1 MKKFIVAIFTIST
14 FMSCAPDNSTI
25 STDIVANPQTAS
37 GEEANAKLP
46 DIKFEEE
53 LFEFGEITQGEK
65 VEHTFMFTN
74 TGEADLIVT
83 SAKGS
88 CGCTVPDYPKQP
100 LKPGE
105 SAPIKVT
112 FDPAG
117 KSGMQSKTVTLTTN
131 TENGKETFVIKANVK
146 AGEGTTPAKSRTK
159 TIIN

>member
-25 STDIVANPQTAS
+25 STDIVANPQSAS
-37 GEEANAKLP
+37 GEEATAKLP
-46 DIKFEEE
+46 AIKFEEE

-88 CGCTVPDYPKQP
+88 CGCTVPEWPKKP
-100 LKPGE
+100 IKPGE
-105 SAPIKVT
+105 KGEINVVFNSEGKKGRQHKKVT
-112 FDPAG
+112 IVANTQPSTNVIAI
-117 KSGMQSKTVTLTTN
+117 SG
-131 TENGKETFVIKANVK
+131 E
-146 AGEGTTPAKSRTK
+146 
-159 TIIN
+159 IIAPEVN

>member
-88 CGCTVPDYPKQP
+88 CGCTVPEWPKKP
-100 LKPGE
+100 IKPGE
-105 SAPIKVT
+105 KGEINVVFNSEGKKGRQHKKVT
-112 FDPAG
+112 IVANTQPSTNVIAI
-117 KSGMQSKTVTLTTN
+117 SG
-131 TENGKETFVIKANVK
+131 E
-146 AGEGTTPAKSRTK
+146 
-159 TIIN
+159 IIAPEVN

>member
-37 GEEANAKLP
+37 SEEANAKLP
-46 DIKFEEE
+46 AIKFEEE
-53 LFEFGEITQGEK
+53 LFELGAITQGEK

-88 CGCTVPDYPKQP
+88 CGCTVPEWPKKP
-100 LKPGE
+100 IKPGE
-105 SAPIKVT
+105 KGEINVVFNSEGKKGRQHKKVT
-112 FDPAG
+112 IVANTQPSTNVIAI
-117 KSGMQSKTVTLTTN
+117 SG
-131 TENGKETFVIKANVK
+131 E
-146 AGEGTTPAKSRTK
+146 
-159 TIIN
+159 IIAPEVN

>member
-88 CGCTVPDYPKQP
+88 CGCTVPEWPKKP
-100 LKPGE
+100 SKPGE
-105 SAPIKVT
+105 KGEINVVFNSEGKKGRQHKKVT
-112 FDPAG
+112 IVANTQPSTNVIAI
-117 KSGMQSKTVTLTTN
+117 SG
-131 TENGKETFVIKANVK
+131 E
-146 AGEGTTPAKSRTK
+146 
-159 TIIN
+159 IIAPEVN